1 MDDLTAPEQRVW
13 DAFPDSRPVDLAGE
27 PVRAEVLAALALSAR
42 PGALGRT
49 PAVRLFNARITG
61 LLDLSLATVPHP
73 LILVGCVFEDAPI
86 LDGARLPTLTLARTR
101 LPALQAVGAH
111 ISGGLS
117 LRGSHVEGPL
127 RLNVAKVGG
136 ILDLS
141 STRLANPGGVA
152 FDGDGLT
159 AEDGLFAHRMES
171 SGEFR
176 LQDARVGRRCDLT
189 AARLANPGH
198 DALHADALE
207 VDGILEMSS
216 VTTEGR
222 LSIRGATLTGA
233 LRMEGAT
240 LSNPGASALYAVQSE
255 IGESARLCDGFS
267 ADGELT
273 FGGMRVKGNL
283 FLRGAR
289 LSNPGRV
296 ALSLPGVSLEGPL
309 MLEEARV
316 TGEIHM
322 IDAGVRGGIT
332 FQNAHVSN
340 PGATALSAARVKA
353 GGAVDCCQGF
363 TATGRVSFTSAEIA
377 RDLCFDG
384 ARIEGD
390 LELKRSRSG
399 ILRLG
404 RTTTILGRADLRH
417 ASTGVLADFPAA
429 WPASVRLDGFA
440 YESLHRPT
448 PVADRLQLL
457 TRDTDGYIPQPYE
470 HLAALYQRTGHDA
483 AARDVLLAKQR
494 RRRGGQQLP
503 LQVWGYLQDWTVG
516 YGYRPQRAA
525 AWLIALLALGTVV
538 FAGHHPPPLKKDE
551 APGFNP
557 FLYALDLLVP
567 IVSFGQDSA
576 FAPRGGYQW
585 LAAALT
591 ASGWIL
597 ATTILAGASRVLSR
611 Q

>member
-13 DAFPDSRPVDLAGE
+13 DAFPDSLPVDLAGE
-27 PVRAEVLAALALSAR
+27 PVRAEVLAALALSTR
-42 PGALGRT
+42 PGTLGRT

-73 LILVGCVFEDAPI
+73 LILVGCAFEHPPV

-101 LPALQAVGAH
+101 LPALQAVGTQ
-111 ISGGLS
+111 ITGGLS
-117 LRGSHVEGPL
+117 LRGSHVEGPV

-141 STRLANPGGVA
+141 SARLAAPGGVA

-159 AEDGLFAHRMES
+159 AEDGLFAHRMEA

-176 LQDARVGRRCDLT
+176 LQDARIGRRCDLT
-189 AARLANPGH
+189 GARLSNPGH
-198 DALHADALE
+198 DALHADALK

-233 LRMEGAT
+233 LLMEGAT

-296 ALSLPGVSLEGPL
+296 ALSLPGATLNGPL

-340 PGATALSAARVKA
+340 PEGAALSAARVKA
-353 GGAVDCCQGF
+353 DGAVDCCKGF

-404 RTTTILGRADLRH
+404 RTTTILGKADLRH
-417 ASTGVLADFPAA
+417 ASTGVLADFPTA
-429 WPASVRLDGFA
+429 WPDSVRLDGFA

-483 AARDVLLAKQR
+483 AARNVLLAKQR
-494 RRRGGQQLP
+494 RRRSGQQLP
-503 LQVWGYLQDWTVG
+503 LQIWGYLQDWTVG

-525 AWLIALLALGTVV
+525 TWLIALLALGTVV

-551 APGFNP
+551 APEFNP

-567 IVSFGQDSA
+567 IVSFGQDG

-597 ATTILAGASRVLSR
+597 ATTIIAGASRVLSR